1 MPATAGPA
9 DVALAAIREG
19 LETRWGVRLL
29 NWAVLA
35 LMAAGLA
42 ACVATGANRP
52 ADPRLEEGGQSR
64 VPGFREVAF
73 GVRPATGS
81 TPSAGSYCALLA
93 ETSAQVQRGLMGRSD
108 LAGYDGMVFRFPEE
122 SSLGFYMK
130 DVPVPLTVAWFDAG
144 GRLVSSAD
152 MATCPDNSCP
162 TYRPAGPYRF
172 ALEVLAGGLGPL
184 AVGPGS
190 VIEVGGACKA
200 S

>member
-1 MPATAGPA
+1 
-9 DVALAAIREG
+9 VALADIRDRRRRSLREV

-35 LMAAGLA
+35 LIAAGLA

-52 ADPRLEEGGQSR
+52 ADPRLEGGQSR

-73 GVRPATGS
+73 GVRPAAGS
-81 TPSAGSYCALLA
+81 APSAGSYCALLA

-108 LAGYDGMVFRFPEE
+108 LAGYDGMVFRFPED

-144 GRLVSSAD
+144 GRFVSSAD
-152 MATCPDNSCP
+152 MATCPDSNCP

-184 AVGPGS
+184 GVGPGS

-200 S
+200 P